1 MAFAT
6 IVTGMISAGSFVLS
20 PLPYASI
27 CYTLIYSFASVGAL
41 WLTGHLASLGVALLV
56 CIYSPMVLVGSLSA
70 WRKSTDLIAANARS
84 ERQEQALAVLL
95 QDFEHNAG
103 DALWETDIVGKLNHV
118 SNRLTDVLGLK
129 QNEDNQHSFQALL
142 AERCPDDAERLQ
154 ILSGEGQPF
163 RDMRLTMTTPK
174 GVAYLVMAGKSLY
187 SATGIFLGWRGV
199 LTDVTEKVR
208 SEQKLRDLAHTDSLT
223 ALSNRFHLRQALNKA
238 IEQNGPIALLCIDLD
253 RFKAVNDNYGHSVG
267 DSILRVIAQR
277 LRSCVDQQAL
287 IARMGGD
294 EFAILLWSQAAVK
307 KVDELA
313 HNVVDTL
320 CEPIMISERQF
331 RVGASVGYT
340 VSSGSHP
347 SLDDLLIQADIA
359 MYAAKESGRGRWVAY
374 SPQLGEVSRR
384 RLSIENGLRS
394 AIDNNE
400 ISLHWQPKVDLQTWQ
415 VVGVE
420 ALMRWHHPELGHI
433 GPIEFIPIA
442 EQCGMI
448 DKLGRWA
455 LSEACRAGT
464 NELAG
469 LTIAVNVS
477 ASQLQLFDYVHSLEE
492 ALQQSGMAPDKLE
505 LELTE
510 SVLIDDADKALAILN
525 EIRSTGV
532 RLALDDF
539 GTGYSSLSYLRR
551 FPFDTLKI
559 DRSFV
564 TELLTKD
571 DAKSIV
577 KMITDLAKELGK
589 HTVCEGVETVE
600 QLDLICTA
608 GCHQIQGNLIAE
620 PCPLNE
626 FSRTINPDLK
636 PLQREI

>member
-1 MAFAT
+1 M
-6 IVTGMISAGSFVLS
+6 
-20 PLPYASI
+20 
-27 CYTLIYSFASVGAL
+27 
-41 WLTGHLASLGVALLV
+41 
-56 CIYSPMVLVGSLSA
+56 
-70 WRKSTDLIAANARS
+70 
-84 ERQEQALAVLL
+84 
-95 QDFEHNAG
+95 
-103 DALWETDIVGKLNHV
+103 
-118 SNRLTDVLGLK
+118 
-129 QNEDNQHSFQALL
+129 
-142 AERCPDDAERLQ
+142 
-154 ILSGEGQPF
+154 
-163 RDMRLTMTTPK
+163 
-174 GVAYLVMAGKSLY
+174 
-187 SATGIFLGWRGV
+187 
-199 LTDVTEKVR
+199 R

-442 EQCGMI
+442 
-448 DKLGRWA
+448 
-455 LSEACRAGT
+455 
-464 NELAG
+464 
-469 LTIAVNVS
+469 
-477 ASQLQLFDYVHSLEE
+477 
-492 ALQQSGMAPDKLE
+492 
-505 LELTE
+505 
-510 SVLIDDADKALAILN
+510 
-525 EIRSTGV
+525 
-532 RLALDDF
+532 
-539 GTGYSSLSYLRR
+539 
-551 FPFDTLKI
+551 
-559 DRSFV
+559 
-564 TELLTKD
+564 
-571 DAKSIV
+571 
-577 KMITDLAKELGK
+577 
-589 HTVCEGVETVE
+589 
-600 QLDLICTA
+600 
-608 GCHQIQGNLIAE
+608 
-620 PCPLNE
+620 
-626 FSRTINPDLK
+626 
-636 PLQREI
+636 